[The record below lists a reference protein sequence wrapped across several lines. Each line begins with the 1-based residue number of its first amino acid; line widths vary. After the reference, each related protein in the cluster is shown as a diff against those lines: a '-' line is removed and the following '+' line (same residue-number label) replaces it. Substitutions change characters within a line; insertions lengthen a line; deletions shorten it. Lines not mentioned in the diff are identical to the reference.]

1 MILQKIPVILL
12 LLLIP
17 SILAAEGADD
27 PVNLIG
33 LTLNELINSKGV
45 PESVHSVRGPEEWQD
60 DVVFVYN
67 WGDVFIIKDR
77 VWQAGFKS
85 AMGIKTGDSA
95 ASVSLILGFNATAR
109 LAENRQNSVFY
120 FLDGKS
126 WPLLLRCDFDKDGR
140 VTAIFI
146 YRSDL

>member
-1 MILQKIPVILL
+1 MILRKIPVILL

-95 ASVSLILGFNATAR
+95 ASVSLVLGFNAAAR